1 MKKAEKLKINKF
13 SNFYWVLLISLSIIW
28 GSSFYAVSVA
38 LNSFQPLQIAAGRI
52 IIGALTLSVF
62 SYVYSDG
69 LPKFTKAQ
77 RKLWYYSFG
86 MGAFT
91 NAIPFSLLSWAQ
103 TEVSSSFVGV
113 TMSMVPF
120 VTLTLA
126 HFFVSGEEI
135 SYQKLVG
142 LFVGFLGILI
152 LFDFFTFFQNW
163 SSFDA
168 FNFKLAC
175 CGAVFCY
182 SLGSIITR
190 RSPSESQL
198 TFSASGLLAGSIII
212 IPITLIAD
220 GLPELKNI
228 KSILAI
234 IYLGLLP
241 TGLAT
246 LILVNLIKG
255 VGPTFLSLVNYLVP
269 IWAIIFG
276 VCFNSETLEVSFII
290 ALIFILLGLCAIQ
303 RSFPTY

>member
-1 MKKAEKLKINKF
+1 MSAEKKPPFIC
-13 SNFYWVLLISLSIIW
+13 WVLLMLLGLIW
-28 GSSFYAVSVA
+28 GGSFLGVSLA
-38 LNSFQPLQIAAGRI
+38 LKSFSPIQIAAGRI
-52 IIGALTLSVF
+52 IIGAFVLSIIMVWF
-62 SYVYSDG
+62 EGNIPAFRFAKRRIWFHS
-69 LPKFTKAQ
+69 L
-77 RKLWYYSFG
+77 G
-86 MGAFT
+86 MAVFT
-91 NAIPFSLLSWAQ
+91 NVLPFSLLSWAQ
-103 TEVSSSFVGV
+103 TEVSSSFAGI

-126 HFFVSGEEI
+126 HFLVSGEEI

-290 ALIFILLGLCAIQ
+290 ALIFILLGLCVIQ